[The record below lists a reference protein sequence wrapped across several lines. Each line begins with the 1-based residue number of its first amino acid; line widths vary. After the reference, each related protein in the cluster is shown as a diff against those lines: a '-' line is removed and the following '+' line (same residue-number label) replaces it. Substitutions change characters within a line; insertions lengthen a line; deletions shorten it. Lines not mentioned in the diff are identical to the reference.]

1 MNIDKEFADTMKAI
15 MDDHFPD
22 VGMGGISADAAM
34 GRLRQ
39 LVKQRI
45 AELERQLK
53 INAGYEETALAD
65 IRHLKAE
72 CERMQP
78 VVDAAMAMYRGGA
91 YTPFDRVVHAYLKG
105 KG

>member
-1 MNIDKEFADTMKAI
+1 MEDRMAHESTLDRIDARIEAGTADVVDIRCLAKA
-15 MDDHFPD
+15 
-22 VGMGGISADAAM
+22 VRADA
-34 GRLRQ
+34 
-39 LVKQRI
+39 QRI

-91 YTPFDRVVHAYLKG
+91 YTPFDRVVHVYLKG